1 MTITFNP
8 NAAAHNPNA
17 RPAQTQTTPTTT
29 VPEGSDDGVVISLS
43 PAAKQALEAGAAEY
57 TGNSP
62 AQQARQALTA
72 GEFAFAEGG
81 DDSHTPFG
89 QIVKTFA
96 PGHNKG
102 TAGTGEA
109 VPADGGETAGVT
121 EPTDG
126 GDGTGEVADGGDGT
140 TIVEGSDG
148 TTVVE
153 GSDGTDDTDGTDA
166 TDGTGVVEGSDGS
179 DGGDSTVV
187 AGDPDET
194 VGTDDP
200 PLVVDEPDVT
210 EVLDESAPSDGEV
223 AEPESGIAGSGDAV
237 ASTGDDAPVDD
248 GTPVDSGEP
257 VTVADTGVVDT
268 GDVTDDLLDL
278 LDEGSEEIV

>member
-17 RPAQTQTTPTTT
+17 RPAQTQTTPTPT

-102 TAGTGEA
+102 TAGTDDA
-109 VPADGGETAGVT
+109 VPEDGSETAGVT

-140 TIVEGSDG
+140 T
-148 TTVVE
+148 VVE
-153 GSDGTDDTDGTDA
+153 GSDGTDGTDV

-200 PLVVDEPDVT
+200 LLVVDEPDVT
-210 EVLDESAPSDGEV
+210 EVLDESAPADGEV
-223 AEPESGIAGSGDAV
+223 TEPESGIAGSGDAV
-237 ASTGDDAPVDD
+237 ASTGDDAPVGD
-248 GTPVDSGEP
+248 GTPVDSDEP
-257 VTVADTGVVDT
+257 VTVVDTGVVDT
-268 GDVTDDLLDL
+268 GDVADDLLDL